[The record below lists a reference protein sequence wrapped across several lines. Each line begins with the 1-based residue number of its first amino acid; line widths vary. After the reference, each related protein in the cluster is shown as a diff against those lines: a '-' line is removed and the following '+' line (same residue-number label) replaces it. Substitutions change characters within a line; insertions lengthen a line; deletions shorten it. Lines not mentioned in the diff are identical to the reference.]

1 MKILTIVDMINELK
15 EFYSLEELSKE
26 MNISVSTI
34 NRILKNN
41 SITREDTI
49 RRVKLFFNEHV
60 KNNLEEVS
68 VKDLIDNNTHS
79 IIIDT
84 PDGLQYISQLII
96 KRKLDCRKIKTLSG
110 ELEGSHKHL
119 VEGID
124 NNWIQLIDV
133 NVGTVIKT
141 VNGYEG
147 VISVEET
154 GKKQVYDLT
163 IEHDNHRY
171 WAGNISNHNSGKS
184 FIAQKIVGNAQK
196 MGMYTVV
203 FDTENAIDARMVES
217 LGADPKKIKYFP
229 AKSIEQVR
237 NAIFALLQKIEET
250 HMEGKFLVV
259 IDSLANMLSEMETK
273 RMDKDSTSA
282 DMGTIAKAIKSLLK
296 TCTTYGGLT
305 KTTFV
310 VTNHIYD
317 NPNEM
322 YPDLVKCMNGG
333 KACRYLPSVVVQLAK
348 KNLKEK
354 DSGEKDEV
362 GKGIAGIEMRCMCV
376 KNRFIRPMIEGSMYL
391 SWKTG
396 LDEEYGTLE
405 LAVNLGV
412 IERRGSVY
420 DLYDGTS
427 LGYAKAFRK
436 KKELWDEKIYPEIE
450 RRLPG
455 AWGYSAHDIPEE
467 ETEEELIEE

>member
-1 MKILTIVDMINELK
+1 MAEEEKVDINKLASK
-15 EFYSLEELSKE
+15 VFDVLDDYSPYSSFLDQSTLSNVDE
-26 MNISVSTI
+26 W
-34 NRILKNN
+34 
-41 SITREDTI
+41 
-49 RRVKLFFNEHV
+49 
-60 KNNLEEVS
+60 
-68 VKDLIDNNTHS
+68 
-79 IIIDT
+79 IDT
-84 PDGLQYISQLII
+84 
-96 KRKLDCRKIKTLSG
+96 
-110 ELEGSHKHL
+110 GSKML
-119 VEGID
+119 
-124 NNWIQLIDV
+124 NA
-133 NVGTVIKT
+133 
-141 VNGYEG
+141 
-147 VISVEET
+147 VISGSLYGGIPKGRVT
-154 GKKQVYDLT
+154 LL
-163 IEHDNHRY
+163 
-171 WAGNISNHNSGKS
+171 AGESASGKS

-196 MGMYTVV
+196 MRMYTVV

-405 LAVNLGV
+405 LAINLGV

-450 RRLPG
+450 RRLPE

>member
-1 MKILTIVDMINELK
+1 MAEEEKADINKLASK
-15 EFYSLEELSKE
+15 VFDVLDDYSPYSSFLDQ
-26 MNISVSTI
+26 STI
-34 NRILKNN
+34 SNVD
-41 SITREDTI
+41 EW
-49 RRVKLFFNEHV
+49 
-60 KNNLEEVS
+60 
-68 VKDLIDNNTHS
+68 
-79 IIIDT
+79 IDT
-84 PDGLQYISQLII
+84 
-96 KRKLDCRKIKTLSG
+96 
-110 ELEGSHKHL
+110 GSKML
-119 VEGID
+119 
-124 NNWIQLIDV
+124 NA
-133 NVGTVIKT
+133 
-141 VNGYEG
+141 
-147 VISVEET
+147 VISGSLYGGIPKGRVT
-154 GKKQVYDLT
+154 LL
-163 IEHDNHRY
+163 
-171 WAGNISNHNSGKS
+171 AGESASGKS

-354 DSGEKDEV
+354 DSGERMKLVRELPV
-362 GKGIAGIEMRCMCV
+362 LKCV
-376 KNRFIRPMIEGSMYL
+376 VCVLRIVSF
-391 SWKTG
+391 
-396 LDEEYGTLE
+396 
-405 LAVNLGV
+405 VQ
-412 IERRGSVY
+412 
-420 DLYDGTS
+420 
-427 LGYAKAFRK
+427 
-436 KKELWDEKIYPEIE
+436 
-450 RRLPG
+450 
-455 AWGYSAHDIPEE
+455 
-467 ETEEELIEE
+467 

>member
-1 MKILTIVDMINELK
+1 MAEEEKVDINKLASK
-15 EFYSLEELSKE
+15 VFDVLDDYSPYSSFLDQSTLSNVDE
-26 MNISVSTI
+26 W
-34 NRILKNN
+34 
-41 SITREDTI
+41 
-49 RRVKLFFNEHV
+49 
-60 KNNLEEVS
+60 
-68 VKDLIDNNTHS
+68 
-79 IIIDT
+79 IDT
-84 PDGLQYISQLII
+84 
-96 KRKLDCRKIKTLSG
+96 
-110 ELEGSHKHL
+110 GSKML
-119 VEGID
+119 
-124 NNWIQLIDV
+124 NA
-133 NVGTVIKT
+133 
-141 VNGYEG
+141 
-147 VISVEET
+147 VISGSLYGGIPKGRVT
-154 GKKQVYDLT
+154 LL
-163 IEHDNHRY
+163 
-171 WAGNISNHNSGKS
+171 AGESASGKS

-405 LAVNLGV
+405 LAINLGV

-450 RRLPG
+450 RRLPE

-467 ETEEELIEE
+467 ETEEELIEELIEE